1 MRTQTYALS
10 QPELLQF
17 EDFTGTPCRGLDQE
31 WYRDAWQR
39 RAGCGPTTASTLM
52 AYLARTK
59 PPLARLAP
67 ETPRTALDILPY
79 MEAVWKHVTPTSMGL
94 HTLALFTD
102 GSRAF
107 GEGQGVLLD
116 CRSLSIPGAKE
127 TVRPS
132 LEACAAFLRNALEA
146 DCPVAFL
153 NYSNGALSNLD
164 SWHWVP
170 LISLT
175 LSEDG
180 GCRCV
185 ILDAGAEHSIDFAL
199 WHRTSRLGGGLV
211 SLHPASEASEA

>member
-1 MRTQTYALS
+1 MSTQTYTLS
-10 QPELLQF
+10 QPELFRF
-17 EDFTGTPCRGLDQE
+17 EDLTGAPCLGLDQE

-59 PPLARLAP
+59 PALASLAP
-67 ETPRTALDILPY
+67 EAPRTASGILPY

-94 HTLALFTD
+94 HTLALFID

-107 GEGQGVLLD
+107 GQGQGVPLD

-127 TVRPS
+127 GARPS
-132 LEACAAFLRNALEA
+132 LEECGAFIREALEA

-170 LISLT
+170 LISL
-175 LSEDG
+175 SRSRDG
-180 GCRCV
+180 GCRCTA
-185 ILDAGAEHSIDFAL
+185 LDAGKEHIIDFAL
-199 WHRTSRLGGGLV
+199 WHQTSRLGGGLV
-211 SLHPASEASEA
+211 SLHPALKT

>member
-1 MRTQTYALS
+1 MPTETYTLF

-17 EDFTGTPCRGLDQE
+17 EDPSGAPCRGLNQD

-39 RAGCGPTTASTLM
+39 RAGCGPTTAATLM

-59 PPLARLAP
+59 PALTPLAP
-67 ETPRTALDILPY
+67 EAPRTASDILPY
-79 MEAVWKHVTPTSMGL
+79 MEAVWRFVTPTSMGL

-107 GEGQGVLLD
+107 GEEQGVRLH

-127 TVRPS
+127 RARPS
-132 LEACAAFLRNALEA
+132 LDACAAFIRAALEV

-153 NYSNGALSNLD
+153 NYSNGTLSNLD

-170 LISLT
+170 LISLS
-175 LSEDG
+175 LSECDS
-180 GCRCV
+180 CQCT
-185 ILDAGAEHSIDFAL
+185 ILDAGSEHTIDFAL
-199 WHRTSRLGGGLV
+199 WHQTSRLGGGLV
-211 SLHPASEASEA
+211 SLHPALTT